1 MAEAR
6 GGALIREIVD
16 SILSVQG
23 EKTLDLVGQA
33 LREGIDPITIV
44 NDGLTFGLR
53 QLGERYEKGEAYIPH
68 LMIAGDAVGKAMKIL
83 EPHLPREE
91 SGQDRPLVLI
101 GTVKD
106 DIHDLGKNLVATML
120 SVSGFKVVDLG
131 KNVDAET
138 FVQKVKELKPRLLC
152 LSALMT
158 TTMLNQRKVIEALKE
173 AQEREGLRI
182 MVGGAP
188 ASEEWANQIE
198 ADAYAE
204 DAMEAVRTAKALVA
218 V

>member
-1 MAEAR
+1 MAEA
-6 GGALIREIVD
+6 ATSPVIEEIVD

-23 EKTLDLVGQA
+23 ERTLELVQKA
-33 LREGIDPITIV
+33 LDQGVDPMTVV

-53 QLGERYEKGEAYIPH
+53 QLGERYERGEAYIPH
-68 LMIAGDAVGKAMKIL
+68 LMIAGDAVGRAMKIL
-83 EPHLPREE
+83 EVHLPKEAPGRE
-91 SGQDRPLVLI
+91 RPTVLI

-120 SVSGFKVVDLG
+120 SVSGFRVVDLG
-131 KNVDAET
+131 KNVSAEA
-138 FVQKVKELKPRLLC
+138 FVEKVKEVKPRLLC

-158 TTMLNQRKVIEALKE
+158 TTMLNQRAVVEALKE
-173 AQEREGLRI
+173 AQEREGLKI

-188 ASEEWANQIE
+188 VSAEWAEQIE

-204 DAMEAVRTAKALVA
+204 DAMEAVRKAKELLGV
-218 V
+218 

>member
-6 GGALIREIVD
+6 GGALIGEIVD
-16 SILSVQG
+16 SILSVRG

-33 LREGIDPITIV
+33 LREGVDPITIV

-91 SGQDRPLVLI
+91 SGEERPVVLI

-173 AQEREGLRI
+173 AQERDGLRI

-188 ASEEWANQIE
+188 VSAEWANEIE

-204 DAMEAVRTAKALVA
+204 DAMEAVRTAKALLA
-218 V
+218 G